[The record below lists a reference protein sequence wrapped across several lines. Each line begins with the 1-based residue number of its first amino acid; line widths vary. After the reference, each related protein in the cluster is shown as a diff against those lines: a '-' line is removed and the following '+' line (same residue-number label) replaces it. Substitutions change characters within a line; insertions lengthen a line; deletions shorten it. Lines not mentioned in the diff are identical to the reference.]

1 MTNLIL
7 KSIEIH
13 HFKCFDELEFPLEY
27 LTVFSGYNGAGKSA
41 AIQSILLLSQALNN
55 KSETNGKMVWPLN
68 GEFVRLGSVGDV
80 VNKRVGGLP
89 IELKYSLSDEKSPLR
104 FEFTGE
110 TGKRNLK
117 TVAPAKKYETSINKF
132 DFITNLQFLGP
143 VRSDISEIVPKPDNI
158 DYIKEGIGIDG
169 RYAGYWFDQN
179 ENKEIPKNQQ
189 FTDSLSAWFSPQFGA
204 WLDYISPGTSV
215 SVQNIS
221 DSSFLAL
228 KYRDSETGE
237 LINPANVGYG
247 ITYVFPIIVSLLS
260 AKKGDLLII
269 DSPEAHLH
277 PRAQS
282 RVGEMI
288 AKFASSGIQ
297 IIVETHSDHVLSGIR
312 IAVKDAEIKPDDVS
326 LLFFSGCTADG
337 NGVNHTPIDKLGQ
350 IKYWPEGFFDQSEKD
365 LYRLLGSD

>member
-1 MTNLIL
+1 M
-7 KSIEIH
+7 
-13 HFKCFDELEFPLEY
+13 
-27 LTVFSGYNGAGKSA
+27 
-41 AIQSILLLSQALNN
+41 
-55 KSETNGKMVWPLN
+55 
-68 GEFVRLGSVGDV
+68 
-80 VNKRVGGLP
+80 
-89 IELKYSLSDEKSPLR
+89 
-104 FEFTGE
+104 
-110 TGKRNLK
+110 
-117 TVAPAKKYETSINKF
+117 
-132 DFITNLQFLGP
+132 
-143 VRSDISEIVPKPDNI
+143 
-158 DYIKEGIGIDG
+158 
-169 RYAGYWFDQN
+169 
-179 ENKEIPKNQQ
+179 
-189 FTDSLSAWFSPQFGA
+189 SAWFSPQFGA

-350 IKYWPEGFFDQSEKD
+350 IKCSSCGKQKKLFDIEENAV
-365 LYRLLGSD
+365 Y